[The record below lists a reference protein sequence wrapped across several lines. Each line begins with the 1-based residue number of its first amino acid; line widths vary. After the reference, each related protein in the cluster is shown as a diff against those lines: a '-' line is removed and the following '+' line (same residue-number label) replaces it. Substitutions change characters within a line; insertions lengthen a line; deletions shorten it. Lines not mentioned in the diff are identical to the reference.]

1 MNVNYFDINIVD
13 TVLNT
18 TVLSLQKTA
27 ISSPMLIYSG
37 AEDKFQNIC
46 TSELTFSFLVT
57 DNEEGKFF
65 ELFTS
70 SENRFKVELINSSVI
85 GYPKVV
91 WCGFLLPEQF
101 TEPYVYSNF
110 YVNFTATDGIAL
122 LKNKVFGGVAAKT
135 SVLKVISNCL
145 LSTGLRLP
153 ILFTEAV
160 QNTAFNLNYLDLEV
174 NTESY
179 IDDSGKQ
186 KGIFEILESCLSS
199 IGAKLFL
206 LDGVWYIIGINK
218 FKQKALVFYKYVLG
232 AFDILEYHSKVTY
245 NREIITDL
253 FLASPS
259 LTILPPLKKVTVNW
273 ATDDN
278 EFLIPKDVVTHLPLN
293 IDTDVNDRI
302 ARYWQ
307 LNAVKVIYVNVFLG
321 VRLNFTSS
329 PDLNNLEY
337 ANLYKA
343 SVNNVYNGEN
353 LYKGPNIRLGY
364 LGNATFATY
373 PVVINY
379 ADLATNFINLID
391 PVFIYGSTDLERTG
405 SLNIEFETVVGYG
418 YNIDYTDAQLE
429 AHFNKK
435 GVFTSIANNGSGGAR
450 ITSTA
455 HGLVSGN
462 YIVIPANGNVMP
474 HHYNGTHKVTVI
486 NANTIDLSTDY
497 TESFSGEWNILPFKE
512 NFYFAITRKDH
523 LNQTVADEVL
533 YLSNF
538 DDTKDIK
545 GMFDY
550 QILKEGLGVKGTLS
564 LDKIYFL
571 EDGYF
576 NVRLFPI
583 VSNTLLGNDLLFTKL
598 DFKIQKSDD
607 LEFTQTRAINY
618 TAEHSLDVFHSSTRS
633 SLTNRGFLF
642 STALESAIENG
653 DLIPGQILV
662 TPLCIIVNDVY
673 SGGAVWYTTIEVC
686 IDDADYYRLING
698 YTLYVL
704 KSGSFA
710 LQEVLPEN
718 YALDSSQDKKI
729 NQVKFANSTG
739 VFMEETD
746 TIYLKL
752 GTTASNLSYP
762 SYWLDKWKRY
772 DIEENKQYYE
782 VLNSMYHDL
791 LFEYNFKV
799 NGSVQALVGPL
810 DIIDFSFKGIKQY
823 YPTNLQLDL
832 TEGVS
837 TITMVEIKNQ
847 NVTDYD

>member
-57 DNEEGKFF
+57 DNEEGKFLD
-65 ELFTS
+65 LFTAT
-70 SENRFKVELINSSVI
+70 ENRFRVDLINSSVA
-85 GYPKVV
+85 GFPKIV

-101 TEPYVYSNF
+101 AEPYVYSNF
-110 YVNFTATDGIAL
+110 YVNFIATDGIAL
-122 LKNKVFGGVAAKT
+122 LKNKVFGGVGAKT

-174 NTESY
+174 NTAAY
-179 IDDSGKQ
+179 TDDSGKQ
-186 KGIFEILESCLSS
+186 KGTFDVLESCLSS

-218 FKQKALVFYKYVLG
+218 FKEKALVFSKYVLG

-259 LTILPPLKKVTVNW
+259 LTILPPLKNVSVNW
-273 ATDDN
+273 VADN
-278 EFLIPKDVVTHLPLN
+278 LENLVPEDVVSHMPVNFVTD
-293 IDTDVNDRI
+293 IDDRTLK
-302 ARYWQ
+302 YWTLQ
-307 LNAVKVIYVNVFLG
+307 NNKSFVFQVFYILQDDTFDYSTI
-321 VRLNFTSS
+321 NFST
-329 PDLNNLEY
+329 Y
-337 ANLYKA
+337 
-343 SVNNVYNGEN
+343 YNGFRATPSSKKN
-353 LYKGPNIRLGY
+353 TVLLGPSLIINTIATTISITDLDANFGY
-364 LGNATFATY
+364 LTDSF
-373 PVVINY
+373 
-379 ADLATNFINLID
+379 
-391 PVFIYGSTDLERTG
+391 FIYGSQDLERYATLEV
-405 SLNIEFETVVGYG
+405 SFEAWFGNGVTNQQVSTY
-418 YNIDYTDAQLE
+418 
-429 AHFNKK
+429 FNLK
-435 GVFTSIANNGSGGAR
+435 GAITAFANNGTGKAR
-450 ITSTA
+450 VTCSSHGLTTGDHVNIQSIPAYKGFFKITKITANTFDITANYTTTST
-455 HGLVSGN
+455 GEFV
-462 YIVIPANGNVMP
+462 IV
-474 HHYNGTHKVTVI
+474 
-486 NANTIDLSTDY
+486 
-497 TESFSGEWNILPFKE
+497 PFK
-512 NFYFAITRKDH
+512 NHFHFAVVRKDH
-523 LNQTVADEVL
+523 ENQNLADEVK
-533 YLSNF
+533 YVSNF
-538 DDTKDIK
+538 TDASLPEGIYDFELQITENAVK
-545 GMFDY
+545 G
-550 QILKEGLGVKGTLS
+550 ILKI
-564 LDKIYFL
+564 DKIAFVD
-571 EDGYF
+571 DGYY
-576 NVRLFPI
+576 NVRIYP
-583 VSNTLLGNDLLFTKL
+583 VVDHVLLSGLIIYDKL

-810 DIIDFSFKGIKQY
+810 DIINFSFKGIKQY
-823 YPTNLQLDL
+823 YPTNLQIDL
-832 TEGVS
+832 TEGIS
-837 TITMVEIKNQ
+837 TVTMVEIKNEK
-847 NVTDYD
+847 VIDYD